1 MLIAVLFT
9 LLGFAF
15 AISLGLLG
23 AWSADRDPKG
33 LNVRAEASMQARVL
47 GTLPPPYRLKT
58 GGSENIPEGGWLCF
72 PSEHDSSERPLR
84 VLVV

>member
-23 AWSADRDPKG
+23 AWSADHIGAFSGICAG
-33 LNVRAEASMQARVL
+33 LGLSFFATAYVAGR
-47 GTLPPPYRLKT
+47 
-58 GGSENIPEGGWLCF
+58 
-72 PSEHDSSERPLR
+72 
-84 VLVV
+84 